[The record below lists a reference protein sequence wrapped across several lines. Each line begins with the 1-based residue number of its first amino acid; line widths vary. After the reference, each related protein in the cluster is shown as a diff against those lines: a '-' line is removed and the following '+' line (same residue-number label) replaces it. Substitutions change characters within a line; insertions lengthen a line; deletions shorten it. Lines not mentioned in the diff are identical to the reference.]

1 MLNKFA
7 VALNRTADSF
17 DAFNEHLGRVLFITP
32 LLLILVQFSIVLM
45 VYIFALGSIM
55 LQESLQYINALMFM
69 GAVGYTALQDEHV
82 RVDIFYSNM
91 KRPQKDWVN
100 LLGSLFLLMPTI
112 WLLWDISVPYVGAS
126 WEIKEGSPETGGLHF
141 VYLLKGTIILF
152 CFSLNAAVA
161 STIIRLSLKKACAFM
176 NKEQA

>member
-1 MLNKFA
+1 MLNKFVA
-7 VALNRTADSF
+7 ALNIIADGF
-17 DAFNEHLGRVLFITP
+17 DAYNEQLGRILFITP

-45 VYIFALGSIM
+45 VYIFAIGSIM

-100 LLGSLFLLMPTI
+100 LLGSVFLLMPTI
-112 WLLWDISVPYVGAS
+112 WLLWDVAVPYVGDS
-126 WEIKEGSPETGGLHF
+126 WDIKEGSNETGGLPI
-141 VYLLKGTIILF
+141 VYLLKGTILLF
-152 CFSLNAAVA
+152 CVSLNTAVA
-161 STIIRLSLKKACAFM
+161 STILRISLKKACAFM
-176 NKEQA
+176 NKR